1 MMGYSLRTRGGRV
14 GAGADQ
20 QMQIGAVRGL
30 CGAPSLVSLV
40 STTWGNWRAAAQDT
54 ARATLMVV
62 CGACRWGGRNGHQPA
77 HHGAGASTTATSSPP
92 RVRERGEAGRGW
104 GPTR

>member
-1 MMGYSLRTRGGRV
+1 MMGYSWRARGGRV

-40 STTWGNWRAAAQDT
+40 STI
-54 ARATLMVV
+54 
-62 CGACRWGGRNGHQPA
+62 GAPQRKTRH
-77 HHGAGASTTATSSPP
+77 
-92 RVRERGEAGRGW
+92 VRL
-104 GPTR
+104 